1 MLINSQ
7 LNNIPVVI
15 LAGGLGTRIADVKN
29 RIPKALVKIGKYPVI
44 YHIIKN
50 FKYFGIKKFII
61 CTGFKGNEIKKYFKN
76 NLNNQTFKDLDIT
89 FVYSGVNSNTGER
102 IKKVKNKIK
111 DIFFLT
117 YCDGL
122 TDLNFKKLLNAY
134 LRRDK
139 IGIMT
144 VINPQSRFGIV
155 SINKKG
161 SVYNFDEKKTL
172 KNLWVNAGFYIF
184 NREIFKL
191 IQGKN
196 PIFESETLKKIS
208 KEKKLSSFKHRG
220 FWKCMDTIKDKN
232 ELNKLWKENRSPW
245 KNW

>member
-1 MLINSQ
+1 MLKNQKLSD
-7 LNNIPVVI
+7 IPVVI

-29 RIPKALVKIGKYPVI
+29 RIPKALVKIGKDPVI
-44 YHIIKN
+44 FHIIKN
-50 FKYFGIKKFII
+50 FKFFGIKKFVI
-61 CTGFKGNEIKKYFKN
+61 CIGFKGNEIKKYFRDNQN
-76 NLNNQTFKDLDIT
+76 NKTFKDLDIT
-89 FVYSGVNSNTGER
+89 FVYSGVNSNTGKR

-122 TDLNFKKLLNAY
+122 INLNFKKLLNTY
-134 LRRDK
+134 LKKKK

-155 SINKKG
+155 SINQKNDIY
-161 SVYNFDEKKTL
+161 SFDEKKIL

-184 NREIFKL
+184 NTEIFKM
-191 IQGKN
+191 IRGEN

-208 KEKKLSSFKHRG
+208 KDKKLSSYKHKG

-232 ELNKLWKENRSPW
+232 ELNKLWKKNKSPW